1 MIAANSETYVVCF
14 QTESYF
20 DSLNLLKILL
30 FLIIHAACRVDKK
43 FPNTTKSVN
52 LFPDHKRWKYTCMKY
67 MSITKYIHCV
77 TINKYIKYLL
87 KTNMVV
93 KSSIYLKFPPQPV
106 LLMHKK
112 KINNCH

>member
-106 LLMHKK
+106 LLMHTKK
-112 KINNCH
+112 N